1 MCSIP
6 GHDTAER
13 TQALCVDLSAC
24 PEEFFI
30 RLVCLVRLLVGHE
43 RSMTIVHHE
52 PVQVALLRDL
62 LEVLLRELLHVLLPP
77 CSAAPPV

>member
-1 MCSIP
+1 M
-6 GHDTAER
+6 
-13 TQALCVDLSAC
+13 SAC
-24 PEEFFI
+24 PEELFKGI
-30 RLVCLVRLLVGHE
+30 VYLVRLLVGHE

-62 LEVLLRELLHVLLPP
+62 LEVLLRQLLHVLLPP